1 MTRWLTEDEQRVW
14 RLWLEVV
21 QRQTSAI
28 EDDLQERSA
37 LSLSDYEILV
47 TLSETP
53 DQEARM
59 SELADRAII
68 SRSRLTYRVDRL
80 VTKGYVVREGAEADR
95 RGVVARLTPAGMEH
109 LEAAA
114 PHHVARVQS
123 LLFDHVDR
131 NDLRQLNTI
140 LRKLIGPARGET

>member
-1 MTRWLTEDEQRVW
+1 MTRWLTDDEQQVW

-21 QRQTSAI
+21 QRQTAAI
-28 EDDLQERSA
+28 EDDLQAHSA

-53 DQEARM
+53 GREARM
-59 SELADRAII
+59 SELANRAII

-80 VTKGYVVREGAEADR
+80 VKKGYVVREGAGEDR

-114 PHHVARVQS
+114 PHHVERVQS
-123 LLFDHVDR
+123 LLFDHLDR
-131 NDLRQLNTI
+131 ADVEDLHTI
-140 LRKLIGPARGET
+140 LSKLVGPARGER